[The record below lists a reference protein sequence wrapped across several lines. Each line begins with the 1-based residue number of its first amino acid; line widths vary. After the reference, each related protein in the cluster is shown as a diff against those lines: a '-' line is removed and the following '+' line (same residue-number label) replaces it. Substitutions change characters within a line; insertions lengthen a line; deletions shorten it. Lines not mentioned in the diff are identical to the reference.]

1 MDVPEGKQGG
11 VMSTYS
17 SAERRTEETER
28 PEKGTAGNVYRL
40 RSGFFVVSKVV
51 ESPEMLQGWVEWFRK
66 LNIPCAI
73 EKRRGGGYTLWRK
86 GEEVGGKE
94 PVGLGEL
101 KKKRIIDAFGM

>member
-1 MDVPEGKQGG
+1 
-11 VMSTYS
+11 MSTHS
-17 SAERRTEETER
+17 SAERRIEEPET
-28 PEKGTAGNVYRL
+28 PEKDTAEEVRQL

-73 EKRRGGGYTLWRK
+73 EKRRGGGYTLWRR
-86 GEEVGGKE
+86 GEEVGGKG
-94 PVGLGEL
+94 PVALGEL